1 MASCISFRFRKP
13 VAKQRKLRMCSTK
26 SIFAN
31 GTHRL
36 RNHNGLQAAAI
47 FKRTGTDTVCR
58 FRQLDLTQAAAAAEH
73 PVRNGNDIIR
83 HSHMVQPFS
92 VCIDALTDPIHRVR
106 NHNCFEA
113 GAGKGIFAKL
123 LHPLRQHCRNQF
135 RAGTKRIIP
144 NFLERVWKNH
154 LL

>member
-58 FRQLDLTQAAAAAEH
+58 FRQLDLTQL
-73 PVRNGNDIIR
+73 P
-83 HSHMVQPFS
+83 QPLNILS
-92 VCIDALTDPIHRVR
+92 GMEMILS
-106 NHNCFEA
+106 
-113 GAGKGIFAKL
+113 
-123 LHPLRQHCRNQF
+123 
-135 RAGTKRIIP
+135 GTATWSSR
-144 NFLERVWKNH
+144 LQSA
-154 LL
+154 